1 MPASDRG
8 IRGVPE
14 MEFDRATLLQ
24 AFDDLGR
31 AAWAEGTTIEIAVYG
46 GSALMLTFDWRAA
59 TKDVDGVFEADRDT
73 VQRLAARVAED
84 YGWPADWLNDG
95 VKGFLSARD
104 HEAGMK
110 LLSGE
115 FPSAAEPGLRVFIPR
130 PEYLF
135 AMKCR
140 AMRLG
145 GVDENRDIED
155 IRRLATELGVQT
167 FEEAVALVASF
178 YPRSQ
183 LQPKVQFGLEE
194 IFSDL
199 ANDGSKLA

>member
-1 MPASDRG
+1 
-8 IRGVPE
+8 
-14 MEFDRATLLQ
+14 MEFDRVTLLN
-24 AFDDLGR
+24 AFREFGR
-31 AAWAEGTTIEIAVYG
+31 GAWAEGRTIEIAVYG
-46 GSALMLTFDWRAA
+46 GSALMLIFDWRVA

-73 VQRLAARVAED
+73 VRRLAARVAEE
-84 YGWPADWLNDG
+84 YGWPSDWLNDG
-95 VKGFLSARD
+95 VKGFLSTRD

-115 FPSAAEPGLRVFIPR
+115 FPSADEPGLRVFVPKR
-130 PEYLF
+130 EYLF
-135 AMKCR
+135 AMKYR

-155 IRRLATELGVQT
+155 IRRLAAEIGIRT
-167 FEEAVALVASF
+167 FEEAVAIVASF

-194 IFSDL
+194 IFSGFEQ
-199 ANDGSKLA
+199 DGSKLV

>member
-1 MPASDRG
+1 
-8 IRGVPE
+8 
-14 MEFDRATLLQ
+14 MEFDRAALLR
-24 AFDDLGR
+24 AFHDLGC

-46 GSALMLTFDWRAA
+46 GSALMLTFDWRVA
-59 TKDVDGVFEADRDT
+59 TKDVDGVFEADRDI
-73 VQRLAARVAED
+73 VRRLAARIAED
-84 YGWPADWLNDG
+84 YGWPVDWLNDG
-95 VKGFLSARD
+95 VKGFLSVRD

-115 FPSAAEPGLRVFIPR
+115 FPSADEPGLRVFVATT
-130 PEYLF
+130 EYLF

-155 IRRLATELGVQT
+155 IRRLAAEIGLRTSED
-167 FEEAVALVASF
+167 AIALVASF
-178 YPRSQ
+178 YPQSQ

-199 ANDGSKLA
+199 ASDGGKLA

>member
-1 MPASDRG
+1 MRG
-8 IRGVPE
+8 APG
-14 MEFDRATLLQ
+14 MEFDRAALLD
-24 AFDDLGR
+24 AFAELGR
-31 AAWAEGTTIEIAVYG
+31 AAWAEGRTVEIAVYG

-59 TKDVDGVFEADRDT
+59 TKDVDGVYDDDRDI
-73 VQRLAARVAED
+73 VRRLAARIAED
-84 YGWPADWLNDG
+84 RGWPADWLNDG
-95 VKGFLSARD
+95 VKGFLSTRD
-104 HEAGMK
+104 QEAGMK

-115 FPSAAEPGLRVFIPR
+115 FPSADEPGLRVFVPR
-130 PEYLF
+130 REYLF

-155 IRRLATELGVQT
+155 IRRLAAEIGLRTA
-167 FEEAVALVASF
+167 EEAIALVASF

-194 IFSDL
+194 IFSDPSGKPDEG
-199 ANDGSKLA
+199 A

>member
-1 MPASDRG
+1 
-8 IRGVPE
+8 
-14 MEFDRATLLQ
+14 MEFDRATLLA
-24 AFDDLGR
+24 AFGELGR

-46 GSALMLTFDWRAA
+46 GSALTLIFDWRAA
-59 TKDVDGVFEADRDT
+59 TKDVDGVFEGDREI
-73 VQRLAARVAED
+73 VRRLAGRIAEAH
-84 YGWPADWLNDG
+84 GWPADWLNDG

-104 HEAGMK
+104 NEVGMK

-115 FPSAAEPGLRVFIPR
+115 FPSADEPGLRVFVPR
-130 PEYLF
+130 QEYLF

-155 IRRLATELGVQT
+155 IRRLADEIGLRSV
-167 FEEAVALVASF
+167 EDAVALVGSF

-194 IFSDL
+194 IFSGVAEDE
-199 ANDGSKLA
+199 SKPA

>member
-1 MPASDRG
+1 
-8 IRGVPE
+8 
-14 MEFDRATLLQ
+14 MEFDRAALLD
-24 AFDDLGR
+24 AFAELGR
-31 AAWAEGTTIEIAVYG
+31 AAWAEGTTVEVAVYG
-46 GSALMLTFDWRAA
+46 GSALMLTYDWRAA
-59 TKDVDGVFEADRDT
+59 TKDVDAVFEADRNL
-73 VQRLAARVAED
+73 VRRLVARIADER
-84 YGWPADWLNDG
+84 GWPADWLNDG
-95 VKGFLSARD
+95 VKGFLSTRD
-104 HEAGMK
+104 QEAGMK

-115 FPSAAEPGLRVFIPR
+115 FPSSDEPGLRVFVPR

-155 IRRLATELGVQT
+155 IRRLADEIGLRTSED
-167 FEEAVALVASF
+167 AVALVASF

-194 IFSDL
+194 MFSDP
-199 ANDGSKLA
+199 ARDPGGAP